1 MFKTHRLD
9 ANYTL
14 GQRFGIHTPMSEIP
28 IGAGVNYFCVASSS
42 FAIVI
47 ILSFCAFKNTNTSG
61 DENATDRRM
70 LRRARALCVAHLKGL
85 SHHGALVSNR
95 ILTECTN
102 SFHAREIPSINQSA
116 PPTHLF
122 LLLLLLLLAFE

>member
-1 MFKTHRLD
+1 MRFISNVTFLRVSLSPPVISHLKYWSSSVSAAAETTVFKTHRLD

-14 GQRFGIHTPMSEIP
+14 GQRFGIHPHTHMSEIP

-70 LRRARALCVAHLKGL
+70 
-85 SHHGALVSNR
+85 
-95 ILTECTN
+95 
-102 SFHAREIPSINQSA
+102 
-116 PPTHLF
+116 
-122 LLLLLLLLAFE
+122 